1 MKVLLLTWDF
11 PPVRGGIQ
19 TWMLEL
25 ARRLPDAKVRVLAPA
40 VPGDRAFDAASGCRV
55 TRLGSARVGRIPW
68 HIQLCATTLW
78 ECIIRRPDVIVCGHV
93 TTAPA
98 ALIARRLL
106 GVPYVVFTY
115 GYEIRRKRRKRQ
127 LRFLLRNAKLVV
139 ACSEFTRNAVL
150 ALDVPA
156 ERTRI
161 LYPGVDTQHFTPAS
175 RHLTPD
181 TRHLTSDTRHLAPDT
196 RRGNGRATLLTVARL
211 AELYKGHDTT
221 IRALPLVK
229 AKCPDV
235 RYVIAGDGPLRDYLG
250 RVAESVGVEREVR
263 FLGEVTDD
271 ELPDLYRACD
281 AFVLLSRE
289 SPSKG
294 GAEGFGIVC
303 LEAGACGKPVVAGR
317 SGGLVDA
324 VDHDKS
330 GLLVDPQDIGA
341 VAEALVSVLNDPAVA
356 DRLGKEGRRRV
367 LERFTWDKVI
377 GEARKVFAEAAG

>member
-40 VPGDRAFDAASGCRV
+40 VPGDRAFDATSGCRV
-55 TRLGSARVGRIPW
+55 TRLGSARFGRIPW
-68 HIQLCATTLW
+68 LIHLCATTLW
-78 ECIIRRPDVIVCGHV
+78 ECLTRRPDVIVCGHV

-98 ALIARRLL
+98 ALLARRLL

-115 GYEIRRKRRKRQ
+115 GYEIRRKRRKRL

-139 ACSEFTRNAVL
+139 ACSDFTRSAVL
-150 ALDVPA
+150 DLAVPN
-156 ERTRI
+156 ERVRV
-161 LYPGVDTQHFTPAS
+161 LYPGVDAQRFAPANGQ
-175 RHLTPD
+175 P
-181 TRHLTSDTRHLAPDT
+181 APA
-196 RRGNGRATLLTVARL
+196 RPKTLLSVARL

-221 IRALPLVK
+221 IRALPLVR

-250 RVAESVGVEREVR
+250 RVAESVGVEHEVK
-263 FLGEVTDD
+263 FLGEVSDD

-330 GLLVDPQDIGA
+330 GLLVDPQDVGA
-341 VAEALVSVLNDPAVA
+341 VAEALVSVLTDATVA

-367 LERFTWDKVI
+367 LERFTWEKVI
-377 GEARKVFAEAAG
+377 GEARAVFEEAVGR

>member
-1 MKVLLLTWDF
+1 MKLLLLTWDF

-25 ARRLPDAKVRVLAPA
+25 ARRLPDARVRVLAPA
-40 VPGDRAFDAASGCRV
+40 VPGDREFDATSGCRV
-55 TRLGSARVGRIPW
+55 TRLAGARMGRIPW
-68 HIQLCATTLW
+68 LIQLCVTTLW
-78 ECIIRRPDVIVCGHV
+78 VCLIRRPGVIVCGHV

-98 ALIARRLL
+98 ALLARLL

-115 GYEIRRKRRKRQ
+115 GYEIRRKRRKRL
-127 LRFLLRNAKLVV
+127 LRFLLRNARLVV
-139 ACSEFTRNAVL
+139 ACSDFTRNAVQ
-150 ALDVPA
+150 ALGVSA

-161 LYPGVDTQHFTPAS
+161 LYPGVDAQRFTPNT
-175 RHLTPD
+175 RHLTPG
-181 TRHLTSDTRHLAPDT
+181 TRE
-196 RRGNGRATLLTVARL
+196 GNGAGKLLSVARL

-235 RYVIAGDGPLRDYLG
+235 RYLIAGDGPLRDYLG
-250 RVAESVGVEREVR
+250 RVAESVGVAREVR

-271 ELPDLYRACD
+271 ELPDLYRSCD

-324 VDHDKS
+324 VEHDKS

-341 VAEALVSVLNDPAVA
+341 VAEALVSVLTDAAVA
-356 DRLGKEGRRRV
+356 DRLGREGRRRV
-367 LERFTWDKVI
+367 LERFTWDRVI
-377 GEARKVFAEAAG
+377 ADARAVFAEAVGS

>member
-1 MKVLLLTWDF
+1 MRVLLLTWDF

-40 VPGDRAFDAASGCRV
+40 VPGDVAFDASSGCRV
-55 TRLGSARVGRIPW
+55 TRLGSARLGRIPW
-68 HIQLCATTLW
+68 LIHLCATTLW
-78 ECIIRRPDVIVCGHV
+78 ECITRRPDVIVCGHV

-98 ALIARRLL
+98 ALLARLL
-106 GVPYVVFTY
+106 LGTPYVVFTY

-150 ALDVPA
+150 ALGVSV

-161 LYPGVDTQHFTPAS
+161 LYPGVDTHHF
-175 RHLTPD
+175 TPD
-181 TRHLTSDTRHLAPDT
+181 TRHLTPDT
-196 RRGNGRATLLTVARL
+196 KRGNGRATLLTVARL

-221 IRALPLVK
+221 IRALPLVR

-303 LEAGACGKPVVAGR
+303 IEAGACGKPVVAGR

-341 VAEALVSVLNDPAVA
+341 AAVALVSVLNDPAVA

-377 GEARKVFAEAAG
+377 GEAREVFAEAAGE

>member
-19 TWMLEL
+19 TWMFEL

-40 VPGDRAFDAASGCRV
+40 VPGAVAFDRTSGCRV
-55 TRLGSARVGRIPW
+55 IRLGGARLGRIPW
-68 HIQLCATTLW
+68 LIQLCATTLW
-78 ECIIRRPDVIVCGHV
+78 ECLTRRPDVIVCGHV

-98 ALIARRLL
+98 ALLARRLL

-115 GYEIRRKRRKRQ
+115 GYEIRRKRWTRL
-127 LRFLLRNAKLVV
+127 LRFLLRNARLVV
-139 ACSEFTRNAVL
+139 ACSDFTRSAVL
-150 ALDVPA
+150 DLAVPA
-156 ERTRI
+156 ERVRI
-161 LYPGVDTQHFTPAS
+161 LYPGVDAQRFAPANGQ
-175 RHLTPD
+175 P
-181 TRHLTSDTRHLAPDT
+181 APA
-196 RRGNGRATLLTVARL
+196 RPKTLLSVARL

-221 IRALPLVK
+221 IRALPLVR

-235 RYVIAGDGPLRDYLG
+235 RYLIAGDGPLRDYLG
-250 RVAESVGVEREVR
+250 RVAESVGVEREVK
-263 FLGEVTDD
+263 FVGEVSDD
-271 ELPDLYRACD
+271 ELPDLYRSCD

-324 VDHDKS
+324 VQHDRT
-330 GLLVDPQDIGA
+330 GLLVDSQDIGA
-341 VAEALVSVLNDPAVA
+341 VAEALVSVLTDATVA
-356 DRLGKEGRRRV
+356 QRLGTEGRRRV
-367 LERFTWDKVI
+367 LERFTWDQVI
-377 GEARKVFAEAAG
+377 ADARKVFEEAVGATKRAR

>member
-1 MKVLLLTWDF
+1 MRVLLLTWDF

-25 ARRLPDAKVRVLAPA
+25 ALRLPDARVRVLAPA
-40 VPGDRAFDAASGCRV
+40 VSGDVAFDRTCGCRV
-55 TRLGSARVGRIPW
+55 TRLASASLGRIPW
-68 HIQLCATTLW
+68 LIQLCATTLW
-78 ECIIRRPDVIVCGHV
+78 QCITRRPDVIVCGHV

-98 ALIARRLL
+98 ALLARRLL

-115 GYEIRRKRRKRQ
+115 GYEIRRRRRKRL
-127 LRFLLRNAKLVV
+127 LRFLLRNARLVV
-139 ACSEFTRNAVL
+139 ACSDFTRSAVL
-150 ALDVPA
+150 DLAVP
-156 ERTRI
+156 RQRVRI
-161 LYPGVDTQHFTPAS
+161 LYPGVDAQRFSPANG
-175 RHLTPD
+175 LP
-181 TRHLTSDTRHLAPDT
+181 APA
-196 RRGNGRATLLTVARL
+196 RPKTLLSVARL

-263 FLGEVTDD
+263 FLGEVSDE
-271 ELPDLYRACD
+271 ELPELYRACD

-324 VDHDKS
+324 VEHDRT
-330 GLLVDPQDIGA
+330 GLLVDPQDVGA
-341 VAEALVSVLNDPAVA
+341 VAEALVSVLTDATVA

-367 LERFTWDKVI
+367 LERFTWDQVI
-377 GEARKVFAEAAG
+377 ADARAVFEEAVGGALTL

>member
-40 VPGDRAFDAASGCRV
+40 VQGDRAFDATSGCRV
-55 TRLGSARVGRIPW
+55 TRLGSARLGRIPW
-68 HIQLCATTLW
+68 LIQLCATTLW
-78 ECIIRRPDVIVCGHV
+78 ECITRRPDVIVCGHV

-98 ALIARRLL
+98 ALLARRVL
-106 GVPYVVFTY
+106 GIPYVVFTY
-115 GYEIRRKRRKRQ
+115 GYEIRRKRWKRL

-139 ACSEFTRNAVL
+139 ACSDFTRNAVL
-150 ALDVPA
+150 ALGVA
-156 ERTRI
+156 VERTRI
-161 LYPGVDTQHFTPAS
+161 LYPGVDTQHFTPDT

-181 TRHLTSDTRHLAPDT
+181 TT
-196 RRGNGRATLLTVARL
+196 RRNGRGTLLTVARL

-221 IRALPLVK
+221 IRALPLVR

-303 LEAGACGKPVVAGR
+303 IEAGACGKPVVAGR

-341 VAEALVSVLNDPAVA
+341 VAEALVSVLTDSSVA
-356 DRLGKEGRRRV
+356 ERLGKEGRRRV
-367 LERFTWDKVI
+367 LERFTWDQVI
-377 GEARKVFAEAAG
+377 ADARKVFEEALED

>member
-1 MKVLLLTWDF
+1 MQVLLLTWDF

-25 ARRLPDAKVRVLAPA
+25 ARRLTDAEVRVLAPA
-40 VPGDRAFDAASGCRV
+40 VPGDVAFDLTSRCRV
-55 TRLGSARVGRIPW
+55 TRLASASLGRIPW
-68 HIQLCATTLW
+68 LLELCARTLW
-78 ECIIRRPDVIVCGHV
+78 ECLTRRPDVIVCGHV

-98 ALIARRLL
+98 ALLARRLL

-115 GYEIRRKRRKRQ
+115 GYEIRRKRWKRL
-127 LRFLLRNAKLVV
+127 LRFLLRNARLVV
-139 ACSEFTRNAVL
+139 ACSEFTRNAVH
-150 ALDVPA
+150 ALGVSV

-161 LYPGVDTQHFTPAS
+161 LYPGVDTQHFTP
-175 RHLTPD
+175 D
-181 TRHLTSDTRHLAPDT
+181 TRHLKHDTG
-196 RRGNGRATLLTVARL
+196 RGNGAGTLLTVARL

-263 FLGEVTDD
+263 FLGEVSDD
-271 ELPDLYRACD
+271 ELPNLYRACD

-324 VDHDKS
+324 VEHDRT

-341 VAEALVSVLNDPAVA
+341 VAEALVSVLTDATLA

-367 LERFTWDKVI
+367 LERFTWEKVI
-377 GEARKVFAEAAG
+377 GEARKVFAEAAN